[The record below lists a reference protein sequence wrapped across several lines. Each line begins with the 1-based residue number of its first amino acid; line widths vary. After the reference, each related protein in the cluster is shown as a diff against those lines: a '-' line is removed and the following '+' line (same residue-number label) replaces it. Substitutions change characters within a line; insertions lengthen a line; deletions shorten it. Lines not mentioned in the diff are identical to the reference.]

1 MKKTIVIA
9 AMLLLSLTGF
19 AQTAKSIYNKFSE
32 AENVS
37 TVYISPAMF
46 KLMGSIPAFELGDED
61 VNLTPI
67 INSLEGMYI
76 ISSENQAVNREMRKE
91 IEKFVSKGEYELL
104 MEAKDEGDR
113 VRMFTRTTADI
124 VKSFV
129 MLAVSDEECTFIM
142 FDGSIDQQKFGEL
155 VSSLDIQ

>member
-1 MKKTIVIA
+1 MTAVMMVLCVA
-9 AMLLLSLTGF
+9 AF
-19 AQTAKSIYNKFSE
+19 AQDGKSIYNKYSDK
-32 AENVS
+32 ENVS
-37 TVYISPAMF
+37 AVYISPSMF
-46 KLMGSIPAFELGDED
+46 KLIGNLPDISMPDED
-61 VNLTPI
+61 VNLTPYI
-67 INSLEGMYI
+67 KELKGMYLIDSENASINSALL
-76 ISSENQAVNREMRKE
+76 ADA
-91 IEKFVSKGEYELL
+91 EKMVKSGKYELL

-129 MLAVSDEECTFIM
+129 MLAVSDDECTFIM